1 MSAERN
7 AFLIVLRSGVRDLP
21 REVVREILED
31 YERYFAEGT
40 ARGRTDEEICRALGD
55 PIDLANQLR
64 MEAQIARWEQN
75 ASPRT
80 AVRLI
85 ASATLAGML
94 DLGFVL
100 ILAPVAAL
108 VAVMLLTIIVAFLFA
123 GFWIVFSGTSLPG
136 GQLTAALC
144 GAGSIF
150 AAIAMLS
157 FELLG
162 ARALMH
168 MLARHLRNRF
178 RPTADCKQKEV
189 AA

>member
-7 AFLIVLRSGVRDLP
+7 AFLIALRSGVRDLP

-108 VAVMLLTIIVAFLFA
+108 VAVMLLTIIVAFL
-123 GFWIVFSGTSLPG
+123 
-136 GQLTAALC
+136 
-144 GAGSIF
+144 
-150 AAIAMLS
+150 
-157 FELLG
+157 
-162 ARALMH
+162 
-168 MLARHLRNRF
+168 
-178 RPTADCKQKEV
+178 
-189 AA
+189 